1 MVRGAAHPQLFW
13 GKHAS
18 SPIFD
23 AIKLLG
29 AVPVTAK
36 NLFKLF
42 AAKSHVLLYPGS
54 EREAVHN
61 KGEEY
66 KLFWLTDRNSRE
78 WLQVLGPQLYHLRP
92 WEMMIYFKNDL
103 MKIPML
109 SHHLKDSSRGTVRTR
124 RCCVGCFVCPFFLW
138 IPAAVIRSLL
148 GFW

>member
-13 GKHAS
+13 GKHA
-18 SPIFD
+18 I
-23 AIKLLG
+23 
-29 AVPVTAK
+29 PVTAK
-36 NLFKLF
+36 HLFKLF

-78 WLQVLGPQLYHLRP
+78 WLQVLEPQLYHLRP
-92 WEMMIYFKNDL
+92 WELMIFFKNDL

-109 SHHLKDSSRGTVRTR
+109 SDHLKDSSRGTVRTR
-124 RCCVGCFVCPFFLW
+124 NVFDRIVQRMTYSAMSSAIHEVSTFKP
-138 IPAAVIRSLL
+138 
-148 GFW
+148 

>member
-1 MVRGAAHPQLFW
+1 MVRGAEHPQLFW

-42 AAKSHVLLYPGS
+42 AAKSRVLLYPGS

-66 KLFWLTDRNSRE
+66 KLFWLTD
-78 WLQVLGPQLYHLRP
+78 P
-92 WEMMIYFKNDL
+92 
-103 MKIPML
+103 PML
-109 SHHLKDSSRGTVRTR
+109 SDHLKDSSRGTVRTR
-124 RCCVGCFVCPFFLW
+124 NVFDRIVRRMTYSAMSSAIHEVPTFKP
-138 IPAAVIRSLL
+138 
-148 GFW
+148 